1 MKTIPVSL
9 VLASSLAATLAFAGQ
24 DDPQGPPAPDT
35 PPPGEHGGGPDEHRG
50 GPRDG
55 RPWLELLKRAD
66 TNNDGVISRDEFFAL
81 ERISKL
87 PEEKRAKIFE
97 RLDKDRNGTLS
108 KEELQEMRRGP
119 GMRGMPKLEE
129 LDTDHSGGVN
139 LEEFKASPFVRKLPP
154 EEQGALFNRLD
165 TDGDGQITPKDRP
178 EHPPRDGKGLLKR
191 LDANG
196 DGAVSFEEFQ
206 KARFIERLSEDEQ
219 EKRFQELD
227 RNGDKKLGED
237 EMPQPPRRPK
247 PPEGAPPPP
256 PVEEL

>member
-9 VLASSLAATLAFAGQ
+9 VLASSLATTFAFAGQ
-24 DDPQGPPAPDT
+24 EDPQGPPAP
-35 PPPGEHGGGPDEHRG
+35 GQQGPARSEHRG

-55 RPWLELLKRAD
+55 KSWQELLKRAD
-66 TNNDGVISRDEFFAL
+66 TNNDGTISRDEFFAL

-97 RLDKDRNGTLS
+97 RLDKDRNGSLS

-119 GMRGMPKLEE
+119 GRHGLPKLEE
-129 LDTDHSGGVN
+129 LDSDQSGGVS
-139 LEEFKASPFVRKLPP
+139 LEEFKASPFVQKLPP
-154 EEQGALFNRLD
+154 EEQEGLFKRLD

-178 EHPPRDGKGLLKR
+178 QFPPHGGKGLFKR
-191 LDANG
+191 LDADA

-206 KARFIERLSEDEQ
+206 KAPFIARLSEDEQ

-247 PPEGAPPPP
+247 PPEGAPAPAAKP
-256 PVEEL
+256 

>member
-9 VLASSLAATLAFAGQ
+9 VLASSLAATFAFAGQ
-24 DDPQGPPAPDT
+24 EDSQGPPAPEGREK
-35 PPPGEHGGGPDEHRG
+35 PVPAEHRG
-50 GPRDG
+50 GPRG
-55 RPWLELLKRAD
+55 GKPWLELLKQAD
-66 TNNDGVISRDEFFAL
+66 ANNDGAISRDEFFAL

-97 RLDKDRNGTLS
+97 RLDKDRNDSLS

-119 GMRGMPKLEE
+119 GRHGLPKLEE
-129 LDTDHSGGVN
+129 LDTDRSGGVS
-139 LEEFKASPFVRKLPP
+139 LDEFKTSPFVQKLPP
-154 EEQGALFNRLD
+154 EEQEGLFKRLD

-178 EHPPRDGKGLLKR
+178 QFPPHGGKGLFKR
-191 LDANG
+191 LDADA

-206 KARFIERLSEDEQ
+206 KAPFIARLSEDER

-227 RNGDKKLGED
+227 RNDDKKLGED

-247 PPEGAPPPP
+247 PPEGAPAPAENP
-256 PVEEL
+256 

>member
-9 VLASSLAATLAFAGQ
+9 VLASSLVAAFAFAAPEDSQ
-24 DDPQGPPAPDT
+24 APPAPEGHPG
-35 PPPGEHGGGPDEHRG
+35 PPPPEHRG
-50 GPRDG
+50 GPG
-55 RPWLELLKRAD
+55 GGKPWLEMLKRAD

-97 RLDKDRNGTLS
+97 RLDKDQNGSLS

-119 GMRGMPKLEE
+119 GMRGLPKLEE
-129 LDTDHSGGVN
+129 LDSDHSGGVSF
-139 LEEFKASPFVRKLPP
+139 EEFKASPFVQKLPP
-154 EEQGALFNRLD
+154 EKQEELFKHLD
-165 TDGDGQITPKDRP
+165 TDGDGQITPEDRP
-178 EHPPRDGKGLLKR
+178 EPPPRDGKGLLKR
-191 LDANG
+191 LDTDG

-206 KARFIERLSEDEQ
+206 KAPFIARLSEDEQ

-227 RNGDKKLGED
+227 KNGDKKLTED
-237 EMPQPPRRPK
+237 EMPQPPRRPR

-256 PVEEL
+256 AEES